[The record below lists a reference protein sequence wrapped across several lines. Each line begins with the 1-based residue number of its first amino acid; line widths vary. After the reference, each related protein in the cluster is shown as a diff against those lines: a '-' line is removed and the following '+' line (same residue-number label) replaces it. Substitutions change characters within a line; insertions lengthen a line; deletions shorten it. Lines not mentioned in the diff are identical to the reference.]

1 MDFLP
6 TLRRYTLA
14 SALLL
19 LAGCLL
25 AWFFLPY
32 KAFLAGMMLGML
44 TSLYN
49 ILQLARRLRIAG
61 EWAVVTGGRK
71 GSGLGS
77 LNRYLMVI
85 LAVFILYRF
94 PSYFGVLGFML
105 GLPVCYLLPL
115 AVNFFMT
122 DGEREVKK
130 GDGNHA
136 QSDIFRSHL

>member
-1 MDFLP
+1 MDALS
-6 TLRRYTLA
+6 TLRRYTLV

-19 LAGCLL
+19 LTGCLL
-25 AWFFLPY
+25 VWFFLPY
-32 KAFLAGMMLGML
+32 KALLAGVMLGL
-44 TSLYN
+44 LVSLYN

-61 EWAVVTGGRK
+61 EWVMATGGRQ

-77 LNRYLMVI
+77 LHRYLMVI

-94 PSYFGVLGFML
+94 PPYFDVLGFML

-115 AVNFFMT
+115 VVHFFVA

-130 GDGNHA
+130 GDGNHT
-136 QSDIFRSHL
+136 QSDVFRSYF